1 MSTTYNYHNLGCAI
15 VLQAVKD
22 YCKRNASNARKGE
35 IMKNLK
41 SDYLIQLSDGLSL
54 VAAQELKKDLKG
66 VAKRL
71 NKYKKGLKEVNNEM
85 QSEKNS

>member
-1 MSTTYNYHNLGCAI
+1 MNTTYNYRNLGCAI

-22 YCKRNASNARKGE
+22 YCEPKCSNAMKGA

-54 VAAQELKKDLKG
+54 VAATELQKNPKEIAIRLGKLEEEDL
-66 VAKRL
+66 
-71 NKYKKGLKEVNNEM
+71 
-85 QSEKNS
+85 Q